1 MSIEGILPILDP
13 TPVFSVHKA
22 SRVLGWLKGLDPMG
36 QRTRDAREDVSTRE
50 IARAMRRENWDVQ
63 VRTRVPGLSTVPDIV
78 ATLGNRRILVEVK
91 TGTSLIERKRVN
103 ELRKF
108 AENQPETNL
117 RVIEAT
123 KPFGVA
129 SRARRARSAS
139 ARRRSV
145 TR

>member
-1 MSIEGILPILDP
+1 MSIEGILPILEP
-13 TPVFSVHKA
+13 TPVYSVHKA
-22 SRVLGWLKGLDPMG
+22 SSVLGWLKGLDPRG

-63 VRTRVPGLSTVPDIV
+63 IGTRLPGLGPVPDLV

-91 TGTSLIERKRVN
+91 TGKSFNERKRVN

-108 AENQPETNL
+108 AENQPGTNL

-123 KPFGVA
+123 KPFGIA
-129 SRARRARSAS
+129 SRAPRARSAS

-145 TR
+145 AR